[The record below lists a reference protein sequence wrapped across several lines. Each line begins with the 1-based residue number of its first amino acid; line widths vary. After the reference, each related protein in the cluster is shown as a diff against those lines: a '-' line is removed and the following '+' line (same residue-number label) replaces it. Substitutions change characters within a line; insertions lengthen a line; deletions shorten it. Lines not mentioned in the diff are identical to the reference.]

1 MIDVG
6 LTHCLLNVF
15 YLLKIGLAFRDETAA
30 TAAAA
35 PEAHQKRD
43 ELDLTAGPRGPQKRD
58 ELVLTAGLRGPPEE
72 G

>member
-6 LTHCLLNVF
+6 LTHCLLNVY
-15 YLLKIGLAFRDETAA
+15 YLLKIGLAVRDE